1 VKVVKVVDVKS
12 AQAGQNPHGVESKS
26 LYNTEHATVTHLTL
40 RPGEQ
45 LKHHITPTDVFFYV
59 LEGRGVVEV
68 GEEQREV
75 GPDTLIESP
84 NGIPHC
90 WYNRSSSVLRF
101 LVCKVPRQ
109 IEPTKI
115 L

>member
-1 VKVVKVVDVKS
+1 VKAVEVKA

-40 RPGEQ
+40 KPGEQ
-45 LKHHITPTDVFFYV
+45 LKRHITPTDVFFYV
-59 LEGRGVVEV
+59 LEGRGFVEV
-68 GEEQREV
+68 GDETKEV

-84 NGIPHC
+84 KGIPHC
-90 WYNRSSSVLRF
+90 WYNRSGGVLRF

-109 IEPTKI
+109 VETTKI

>member
-1 VKVVKVVDVKS
+1 MNAVKIVEVKS
-12 AQAGQNPHGVESKS
+12 AQAGKNPHGVESKS
-26 LYNTEHATVTHLTL
+26 LYNTEHATVTHLAL
-40 RPGEQ
+40 KPGEQ
-45 LKHHITPTDVFFYV
+45 LKRHITPTDVFFYV
-59 LEGRGVVEV
+59 LEGHGVVEV

-90 WYNRSSSVLRF
+90 WYNRSDGLLRF

-109 IEPTKI
+109 SEPTKI

>member
-1 VKVVKVVDVKS
+1 VSAVKIVEVKTVQS
-12 AQAGQNPHGVESKS
+12 GQNPHGVESKS

-45 LKHHITPTDVFFYV
+45 LKRHITPTDVFFYV
-59 LEGRGVVEV
+59 LEGRGFVEV
-68 GEEQREV
+68 GEETKEV

-84 NGIPHC
+84 KDIPHC
-90 WYNRSSSVLRF
+90 WYNRGTGNLRF

-109 IEPTKI
+109 TEPTKI

>member
-1 VKVVKVVDVKS
+1 VSAVKVVEVVKT
-12 AQAGQNPHGVESKS
+12 QTGQNPHGVESKS

-40 RPGEQ
+40 KPGEQ
-45 LKHHITPTDVFFYV
+45 LKRHITPTDVFFYV
-59 LEGRGVVEV
+59 LEGRGFVEV
-68 GEEQREV
+68 GDETKEV

-84 NGIPHC
+84 KGIPHC
-90 WYNRSSSVLRF
+90 WYNRSGATLRF

-109 IEPTKI
+109 VEQTKI

>member
-1 VKVVKVVDVKS
+1 VNAVKAVEIKT
-12 AQAGQNPHGVESKS
+12 AQIGQNPHGVESKS
-26 LYNTEHATVTHLTL
+26 LYNTEHATVTHLAL
-40 RPGEQ
+40 KPGEQ
-45 LKHHITPTDVFFYV
+45 LKRHITPTDVFFYV

-68 GEEQREV
+68 GEEQEEV

-84 NGIPHC
+84 KGIPHC
-90 WYNRSSSVLRF
+90 WYNRGTSTLRF

-109 IEPTKI
+109 VEATKI